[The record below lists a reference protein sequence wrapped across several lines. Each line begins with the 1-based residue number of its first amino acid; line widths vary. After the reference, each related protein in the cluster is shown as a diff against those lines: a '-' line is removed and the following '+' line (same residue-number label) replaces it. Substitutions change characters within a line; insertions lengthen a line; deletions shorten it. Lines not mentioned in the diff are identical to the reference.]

1 MANKLDPM
9 DLKQIIQLHLD
20 GYSNRN
26 IGLTLG
32 ISRNTVNH
40 YMKLFKASD
49 YPMEALLSFDQNH
62 LRSQFPAYTTIDN
75 KRYDELVG
83 FPFLVRFKIRQFF
96 ILYPIYF
103 LLIYNSKFL
112 FFLFSVFHRR

>member
-1 MANKLDPM
+1 M
-9 DLKQIIQLHLD
+9 DLKQIIQLYLD

-49 YPMEALLSFDQNH
+49 YPMEGLLSFDQNH

-75 KRYDELVG
+75 KRYDELMLYFEKVNKARLHPG
-83 FPFLVRFKIRQFF
+83 FTFYIIIQSMNKPLK
-96 ILYPIYF
+96 
-103 LLIYNSKFL
+103 
-112 FFLFSVFHRR
+112 SV